1 MFKVRKAEESTNRT
15 IRFPKSL
22 LDKMSSAAQHESVS
36 LNSFVVQCCEY
47 AMNDLQKSNN
57 NESEKYQYF
66 TKECENYE
74 SKRF

>member
-1 MFKVRKAEESTNRT
+1 MFKVRKVEESSNRT

-22 LDKMSSAAQHESVS
+22 LEEMSKVAQQEKVS

-57 NESEKYQYF
+57 DETGK
-66 TKECENYE
+66 
-74 SKRF
+74 

>member
-1 MFKVRKAEESTNRT
+1 MFKVRKVEESSNRT

-22 LDKMSSAAQHESVS
+22 LDEMSKVAQQEKVS

-57 NESEKYQYF
+57 DETGK
-66 TKECENYE
+66 
-74 SKRF
+74 